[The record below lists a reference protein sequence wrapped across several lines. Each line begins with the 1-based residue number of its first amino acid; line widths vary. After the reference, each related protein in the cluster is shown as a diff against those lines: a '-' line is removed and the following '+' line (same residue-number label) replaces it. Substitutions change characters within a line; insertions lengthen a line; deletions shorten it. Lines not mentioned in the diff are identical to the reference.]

1 MIYVFKK
8 RLGPG
13 WEETRTMSFRDSQPK
28 LRQYLAFAGFLLMIG
43 FNNDVGIAGKH
54 HALQE
59 PIKKTAPDS
68 VAEPPQDA
76 DAMDQLRRGIRR
88 LTTEVE
94 RLASRVSD
102 LEKERL
108 FDVTRVL
115 LVGEE
120 QRAEALQSRLRESL
134 ERQFAL
140 QTRMEQVDSQ
150 LKPEN
155 IERMFI
161 GFGMVRPEEARDT
174 VRRRLG
180 LEKQGIMTQLE
191 LLRQERN
198 RYQTALAT
206 ADMVI
211 QRLRLRLAE
220 AGRP

>member
-1 MIYVFKK
+1 M
-8 RLGPG
+8 
-13 WEETRTMSFRDSQPK
+13 MSFKDSQPTV
-28 LRQYLAFAGFLLMIG
+28 RQYLAFAGLLLMIG
-43 FNNDVGIAGKH
+43 FNTDVGIAGKH

-59 PIKKTAPDS
+59 PIKKTTPDS
-68 VAEPPQDA
+68 VGEPPQEA
-76 DAMDQLRRGIRR
+76 DTMDQLRRGIRR

-94 RLASRVSD
+94 RLARRVSD

-120 QRAEALQSRLRESL
+120 QRAEALQTRLRENF
-134 ERQFAL
+134 ERQFAV
-140 QTRMEQVDSQ
+140 QARMDQVDTQ

-155 IERMFI
+155 IERMFV
-161 GFGMVRPEEARDT
+161 GVGMVRPEEARNT
-174 VRRRLG
+174 VQRRLS
-180 LEKQGIMTQLE
+180 LEKQGLVVQLE

-198 RYQTALAT
+198 RYQSALAT
-206 ADMVI
+206 ADVAI

>member
-1 MIYVFKK
+1 M
-8 RLGPG
+8 
-13 WEETRTMSFRDSQPK
+13 MSFKDSQPTV
-28 LRQYLAFAGFLLMIG
+28 RQYLAFAGLLLMIG
-43 FNNDVGIAGKH
+43 FNTDVGIAGKH

-59 PIKKTAPDS
+59 PIKKTTPDS
-68 VAEPPQDA
+68 VAEPPQEA
-76 DAMDQLRRGIRR
+76 DTMDQLRRGIRR

-94 RLASRVSD
+94 RLARRVSD

-120 QRAEALQSRLRESL
+120 QRAEALQTRLRENF
-134 ERQFAL
+134 ERQFAV
-140 QTRMEQVDSQ
+140 QARMDQVDTQ

-155 IERMFI
+155 IERMFV
-161 GFGMVRPEEARDT
+161 GVGMVRPEEARNT
-174 VRRRLG
+174 VQRRLS
-180 LEKQGIMTQLE
+180 LEKQGLVVQLE

-198 RYQTALAT
+198 RYQSALAT
-206 ADMVI
+206 ADVAI

>member
-1 MIYVFKK
+1 M
-8 RLGPG
+8 
-13 WEETRTMSFRDSQPK
+13 TSFRHSQPR
-28 LRQYLAFAGFLLMIG
+28 LRQYLTFAGLLFMIG

-59 PIKKTAPDS
+59 PIKKTTPDS

-76 DAMDQLRRGIRR
+76 DAMDQLRRSIRR
-88 LTTEVE
+88 LSADVE
-94 RLASRVSD
+94 RLARRVSD

-115 LVGEE
+115 LIGEE
-120 QRAEALQSRLRESL
+120 QRAEALQTRLRDTL

-140 QTRMEQVDSQ
+140 QGRIEQLDNQ

-161 GFGMVRPEEARDT
+161 GVGLVRPEEARDT
-174 VRRRLG
+174 IRRRLG
-180 LEKQGIMTQLE
+180 LEKQGILAQLE

-198 RYQTALAT
+198 RYQSALAT
-206 ADMVI
+206 ADVVI

>member
-1 MIYVFKK
+1 M
-8 RLGPG
+8 
-13 WEETRTMSFRDSQPK
+13 TRFRHSQPR
-28 LRQYLAFAGFLLMIG
+28 LRQYLTFAGLLFMIG

-54 HALQE
+54 YVLQE
-59 PIKKTAPDS
+59 PIKKTTPDS

-76 DAMDQLRRGIRR
+76 DAMDQLRRSIRR
-88 LTTEVE
+88 LSADVE
-94 RLASRVSD
+94 RLARRVSD

-120 QRAEALQSRLRESL
+120 QRAEALQVRLRDTL

-140 QTRMEQVDSQ
+140 QGRIEQLDNQ

-161 GFGMVRPEEARDT
+161 GVGLVRPEEARDT
-174 VRRRLG
+174 IRRRLG
-180 LEKQGIMTQLE
+180 LEKQGILAQLE

-206 ADMVI
+206 ADVVI